1 MSPLRAV
8 VFDVDGTL
16 VDSTYLHVIAW
27 SRAFAD
33 AGEQVPMTA
42 IHRQIGKGASDLVAE
57 LLGREDPS
65 IVDGHGHH
73 FSKLHPEI
81 RAFPGAGDLLRAIA
95 DRGIEV
101 VLATSA
107 KEEDDEVNRRAV
119 DADAA
124 VSARTTPADVEDAKP
139 APDLFQAALD
149 HVGVEAVDAVA
160 VGDSVWDVEAA
171 ARAGMACVGV
181 TCGGL
186 SAAELRDA
194 GARQVFDGP
203 EDLAR
208 HLDDWL
214 VPGP

>member
-1 MSPLRAV
+1 VSPLRAV

-16 VDSTYLHVIAW
+16 VDSTYLHVVAW

-33 AGEQVPMTA
+33 AGEQVAMAA
-42 IHRQIGKGASDLVAE
+42 IHRQIGKGAGDLVAD

-65 IVDGHGHH
+65 VVDGHGHH
-73 FSKLHPEI
+73 FSRLHGEI
-81 RAFPGAGDLLRAIA
+81 RAFPGAADLLSAVA
-95 DRGIEV
+95 GRGVAV

-107 KEEDDEVNRRAV
+107 KEEDDEVNRKAIG
-119 DADAA
+119 ADDVVA
-124 VSARTTPADVEDAKP
+124 ARTNPADVDEAKP
-139 APDLFQAALD
+139 APDLFTAALD
-149 HVGVEAVDAVA
+149 AVGVDARDAVA

-171 ARAGMACVGV
+171 ARAGMACIGV

-186 SAAELRDA
+186 SPAELTEA
-194 GARQVFDGP
+194 GAHLVYEGP

-214 VPGP
+214 AAR

>member
-16 VDSTYLHVIAW
+16 VDSTYLHVLAW

-33 AGEQVPMTA
+33 AGEQVTMAA
-42 IHRQIGKGASDLVAE
+42 IHRQIGKGAPDLVRE
-57 LLGREDPS
+57 LLGRDDEAV
-65 IVDGHGHH
+65 VDGHGHH

-95 DRGIEV
+95 GRGIRV

-124 VSARTTPADVEDAKP
+124 VAARTTPADVEEAKP

-149 HVGVEAVDAVA
+149 HVGVAAADAVA

-171 ARAGMACVGV
+171 ARAGMACIGV

-186 SAAELRDA
+186 SPAELREA
-194 GARQVFDGP
+194 GARDVYEGP

-208 HLDDWL
+208 RLDDWL
-214 VPGP
+214 RPGG

>member
-1 MSPLRAV
+1 MSRLEAV

-16 VDSTYLHVIAW
+16 VDSTYLHVVAW

-33 AGEQVPMTA
+33 HGEQVAMA
-42 IHRQIGKGASDLVAE
+42 AVHRQVGKGAEDLVAD
-57 LLGREDPS
+57 LLGREHQGV
-65 IVDGHGHH
+65 VDAHRHH
-73 FSKLHPEI
+73 FSRLHGEI
-81 RAFPGAGDLLRAIA
+81 RAFPGAAELLRAVA
-95 DRGIEV
+95 GRGMKV

-107 KEEDDEVNRRAV
+107 EEEDDAVNQKAV
-119 DADAA
+119 DADDAID
-124 VSARTTPADVEDAKP
+124 ARITPDRVDATKP
-139 APDLFQAALD
+139 APDLFRAA
-149 HVGVEAVDAVA
+149 VEAAGVAAGAAVV

-171 ARAGMACVGV
+171 ARCGMACIGV

-214 VPGP
+214 TA